1 MERAITLIEG
11 IDVGDVPP
19 TPNATDIDSPYL
31 DGIREQLVNRASE
44 HGLFPVSYKQEQKG
58 KLIQNI
64 LPIKKTETQQIS
76 TSSGVELGLHTELAF
91 HPYRPSAV
99 FLLCLR
105 GDSTAVTTYAHV
117 DDIVKHIQPVS
128 LVALTRLWYITTLD
142 DSFRTGGEEDMELYC
157 PILRGMNV
165 GSTGANPLYEITF
178 DEVLMR
184 GTNEQAEQAINELKA
199 AIKLCVKEIVLKTG
213 DLLILNNKTTIHGR
227 RPFQARYDGTDR
239 WVQRML
245 AVYTLPP
252 VNQIEGHVITTPFA
266 KKKDLREAL
275 VNTYAYYNYK

>member
-1 MERAITLIEG
+1 MDRTITLIEG
-11 IDVGDVPP
+11 IDVGDVPQ
-19 TPNATDIDSPYL
+19 TPNTTDIDSSYL
-31 DGIREQLVNRASE
+31 DGIREQLMSYASE

-105 GDSTAVTTYAHV
+105 GDSTAVTTYAYV
-117 DDIVKHIQPVS
+117 DDIVKHIQPIS
-128 LVALTRLWYITTLD
+128 LAILTRLWYVTTLD

-157 PILRGMNV
+157 SILREINDGV
-165 GSTGANPLYEITF
+165 TGSNSLYEITF

-184 GTNEQAEQAINELKA
+184 GTNKQADEAINELKA

-252 VNQIEGHVITTPFA
+252 VNQLDGHVITTPFA
-266 KKKDLREAL
+266 KKKDLHE
-275 VNTYAYYNYK
+275 VFKNKYAYLK

>member
-1 MERAITLIEG
+1 MDRAITLIEG
-11 IDVGDVPP
+11 IDVGDTPR
-19 TPNATDIDSPYL
+19 TPNTTDIDSPYL
-31 DGIREQLVNRASE
+31 DGIREQLISRASE

-105 GDSTAVTTYAHV
+105 GDSTAVTTYAYV

-157 PILRGMNV
+157 SILREMSDGITRV
-165 GSTGANPLYEITF
+165 DPLYEITF

-184 GTNEQAEQAINELKA
+184 GTNEQAEEAIDELKA

-213 DLLILNNKTTIHGR
+213 DLLIINNKTTIHGR

-239 WVQRML
+239 WVRRML

-252 VNQIEGHVITTPFA
+252 IGQLEGHVITTPFA
-266 KKKDLREAL
+266 KKKNLHEVL
-275 VNTYAYYNYK
+275 KSKYAYFK